1 MGATPSKRAKEGKRK
16 QSAPKSS
23 EKMLSKTKA
32 KYGGERRKVAKMP
45 KRKH

>member
-16 QSAPKSS
+16 QSPKSS

-32 KYGGERRKVAKMP
+32 KYGEERRKVAKMP